1 MTNKKQDYKRELK
14 RDMILVY
21 GLVCWGDE
29 LWLPSNQNIITV
41 HHILPV
47 RKKGKLE
54 WDNIALLSQY
64 FHDFFNRIEN
74 VDKRLASELNDLFI
88 ELNRS
93 MNMPTN
99 QHYSDVDFLMNKAE
113 YKHGIELRR

>member
-1 MTNKKQDYKRELK
+1 MTNRKQDYKRALK

-21 GLVCWGDE
+21 GLLCWGDE
-29 LWLPSNQNIITV
+29 LWLPDNQNIMTI

-54 WDNIALLSQY
+54 WGNIALLSQY
-64 FHDFFNRIEN
+64 FHNFFNRIEN

-93 MNMPTN
+93 MNMPTD
-99 QHYSDVDFLMNKAE
+99 QHYSDVDFLMGKAE